1 MYMGTYTKI
10 VYHIVF
16 GTKYRQ
22 KILSSEHRTTLNKY
36 FGAILRNK
44 KCVPIEINNHLD
56 HVHILTSIHPT
67 ICLSEIVKDLKV
79 ASSLHIKKNSMFK
92 GFNSWQEGYGA
103 FTVSSNQIHV
113 LINYIKN
120 QKEHHSRKCFKSE
133 FEEYLR
139 EYQIDFYPKYI

>member
-1 MYMGTYTKI
+1 MGTYTKI

-16 GTKYRQ
+16 GTKHRQ

-67 ICLSEIVKDLKV
+67 ICLSDIVKDLKV
-79 ASSLHIKKNSMFK
+79 ASSLFIKKHKLFR
-92 GFNSWQEGYGA
+92 GFIGWQEGYGA
-103 FTVSSNQIHV
+103 FTVSLNHSYV

-120 QKEHHSRKCFKSE
+120 QKEHHSNKSYKKE
-133 FEEYLR
+133 LEDSLK
-139 EYQIDFYPKYI
+139 EYQIEFNSKYI